1 MLLMDSWSGTL
12 NSCPTKSLGQKEAN
26 QFRSL
31 LVTLR
36 SFDYSTALETAKH
49 ARDSKCDLGGQFHR
63 IAHQM
68 SFGLNVPKIL
78 IDVLSEKS
86 SASSVEAKS

>member
-12 NSCPTKSLGQKEAN
+12 NSCPTKSLGRKEAN

-49 ARDSKCDLGGQFHR
+49 AGDSKCDLGGRFHR

-78 IDVLSEKS
+78 IDVLSENS
-86 SASSVEAKS
+86 SANSVEAQS

>member
-1 MLLMDSWSGTL
+1 MDSWSGTL

-26 QFRSL
+26 QFRSSL
-31 LVTLR
+31 ATLR
-36 SFDYSTALETAKH
+36 SLDYSTALEAAKH
-49 ARDSKCDLGGQFHR
+49 ARDSKCDLGGRFHR
-63 IAHQM
+63 TAHQM

-86 SASSVEAKS
+86 SASSVG

>member
-1 MLLMDSWSGTL
+1 MDSWSGTL

-36 SFDYSTALETAKH
+36 SFDHSTAREAAKT
-49 ARDSKCDLGGQFHR
+49 RQSSKCDVGGRFHR
-63 IAHQM
+63 IAHKM
-68 SFGLNVPKIL
+68 SFALIVSKIL
-78 IDVLSEKS
+78 IDGLSEKS
-86 SASSVEAKS
+86 SEKSVKAKA

>member
-1 MLLMDSWSGTL
+1 MLLMDSWNGTL
-12 NSCPTKSLGQKEAN
+12 NSCPTKLLGQKEAN

-36 SFDYSTALETAKH
+36 SFDYSTALEAAKH
-49 ARDSKCDLGGQFHR
+49 ARETLGATWADGSR
-63 IAHQM
+63 TAHQM

-78 IDVLSEKS
+78 IDVLSENS
-86 SASSVEAKS
+86 STSSVEAKS